1 MTTNNNSST
10 NGGFLGTVERV
21 GNKLPDPAVLFIALL
36 FIVWIL
42 SWLLSYIEF
51 DVFHPA
57 TGERIQVVNQLSGA
71 SFVEFM
77 STMVTR
83 FMTFGPVGVVLVAM
97 LGIGV
102 AEHSGFINTAI
113 RSLLNVTP
121 R

>member
-1 MTTNNNSST
+1 MSDQNQTAAS
-10 NGGFLGTVERV
+10 GGFLGTVERV

-42 SWLLSYIEF
+42 SWLLSYVEF
-51 DVFHPA
+51 DIFHPA
-57 TGERIQVVNQLSGA
+57 TGERIQIINQLSGQ
-71 SFVEFM
+71 SFVQFM

-102 AEHSGFINTAI
+102 AEHTGFISTG
-113 RSLLNVTP
+113 RG